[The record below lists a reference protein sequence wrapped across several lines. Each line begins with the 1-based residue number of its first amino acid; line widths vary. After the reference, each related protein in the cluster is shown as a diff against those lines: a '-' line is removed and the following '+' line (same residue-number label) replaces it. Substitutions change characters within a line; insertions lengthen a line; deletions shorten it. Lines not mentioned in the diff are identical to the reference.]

1 MFIVN
6 AVTKPFLAG
15 STPETCWSKL
25 KISAD
30 VILNAQLKIVQIFYT
45 VNSCEYFI
53 LHIDWTRPCLSPLV
67 KRDLVNSIPG
77 LIYATA
83 CFMRGGTPPPLHTE
97 LLHVFSP
104 QKGSTRFFWQ
114 KISFRHAWLMLSCC
128 NIIWYKAFWY
138 FEPKSICIDNDDDN
152 DGIGYGDGDGGG
164 DDDGDGDDVGEQMI
178 GNWRGG
184 VKGLLRGG
192 SRGIGWWDHQH
203 FLLIMI
209 IIIMS
214 SWSYHHHMII
224 IIWTWS
230 YHHHINVVIIW
241 SSIWPLGVA
250 AQLLWGCGILIVS
263 SSFL

>member
-104 QKGSTRFFWQ
+104 QKGSIRFFWQ

-128 NIIWYKAFWY
+128 NQALTGTRYPTQPGLFFSSPNRTRKFFQNFRVQGSSY
-138 FEPKSICIDNDDDN
+138 ICH
-152 DGIGYGDGDGGG
+152 Y
-164 DDDGDGDDVGEQMI
+164 
-178 GNWRGG
+178 
-184 VKGLLRGG
+184 
-192 SRGIGWWDHQH
+192 
-203 FLLIMI
+203 
-209 IIIMS
+209 
-214 SWSYHHHMII
+214 
-224 IIWTWS
+224 
-230 YHHHINVVIIW
+230 
-241 SSIWPLGVA
+241 
-250 AQLLWGCGILIVS
+250 
-263 SSFL
+263 

>member
-128 NIIWYKAFWY
+128 NIIWNKAFWY
-138 FEPKSICIDNDDDN
+138 FEPKPICVDLIFLTKTNLYLYILRTPSKRDSIH
-152 DGIGYGDGDGGG
+152 
-164 DDDGDGDDVGEQMI
+164 
-178 GNWRGG
+178 
-184 VKGLLRGG
+184 LRPLRHR
-192 SRGIGWWDHQH
+192 SNQFED
-203 FLLIMI
+203 LVLTYI
-209 IIIMS
+209 I
-214 SWSYHHHMII
+214 Y
-224 IIWTWS
+224 
-230 YHHHINVVIIW
+230 VI
-241 SSIWPLGVA
+241 
-250 AQLLWGCGILIVS
+250 
-263 SSFL
+263 